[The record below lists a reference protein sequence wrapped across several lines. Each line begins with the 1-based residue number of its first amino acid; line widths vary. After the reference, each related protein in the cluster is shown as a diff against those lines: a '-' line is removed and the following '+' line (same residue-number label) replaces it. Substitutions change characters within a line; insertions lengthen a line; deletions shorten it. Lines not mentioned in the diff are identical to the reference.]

1 MKLLLFIS
9 IAVNIVEY
17 FYSPRLDF
25 SKKNVYLW
33 WGTKL
38 RKHIK
43 LL

>member
-1 MKLLLFIS
+1 MKVLLIIS
-9 IAVNIVEY
+9 ISVSIVEY

-25 SKKNVYLW
+25 GKNVYLW
-33 WGTKL
+33 YGTKL